1 MTKPVAITPE
11 QYLERKVEVLVE
23 ALQFYADKNNWSTT
37 HSFKQFT
44 SIADSDAEY
53 FALPQTSE
61 LIAGKRARAAL
72 KEWEEK

>member
-1 MTKPVAITPE
+1 MSRPIAVTPE
-11 QYLERKVEVLVE
+11 EYLQKKIDHLVE
-23 ALQFYADKNNWSTT
+23 ALRFYADKNNWSTT

-72 KEWEEK
+72 KLWDEN